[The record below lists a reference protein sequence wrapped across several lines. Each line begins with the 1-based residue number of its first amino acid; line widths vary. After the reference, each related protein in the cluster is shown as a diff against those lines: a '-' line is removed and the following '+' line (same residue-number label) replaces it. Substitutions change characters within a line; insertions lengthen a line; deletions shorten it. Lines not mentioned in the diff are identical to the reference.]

1 MYTRRGKIQN
11 VPEKSF
17 QPNLDHISILASTIL
32 LAYTFAGLINISER
46 VFAAQLPG
54 IYLEI
59 KISTQTIIS
68 FLAACLA
75 ASGANWLLRE
85 HPSGKNKRLA
95 IHILLP
101 AITAWIIG
109 VPIHQQALGLFWWVG
124 IFLGG
129 GVLILVLIAEFTV
142 VDTSTR
148 NLNYVFAST
157 GLTILAYALLFL
169 LTVTLK
175 ASQIRLFQLIPPL
188 TLMMFVVSLRILH
201 LRSQGN
207 LAIQEASLITLIFAQ
222 ILIAAYYLPFS
233 PISFGLFLQGPAYGL
248 NSVFANIGDGKP
260 WKVAMIEPVIAFII
274 FGSLAIVFR

>member
-260 WKVAMIEPVIAFII
+260 WKVAMIEPIIAFII

>member
-1 MYTRRGKIQN
+1 MYTSRGKIQN

-207 LAIQEASLITLIFAQ
+207 LAFQEASLITLIFAQ

>member
-1 MYTRRGKIQN
+1 

-17 QPNLDHISILASTIL
+17 QPNLDRISILASTIL

-46 VFAAQLPG
+46 VFATQLPG

-59 KISTQTIIS
+59 KISTQTVVS

-75 ASGANWLLRE
+75 ASGTDWLLRE
-85 HPSGKNKRLA
+85 HPSGKDKRFV
-95 IHILLP
+95 IHLLLP

-124 IFLGG
+124 IILGG
-129 GVLILVLIAEFTV
+129 GVLILVLLAEFTV
-142 VDTSTR
+142 VDTS
-148 NLNYVFAST
+148 NSNYIFSSV

-188 TLMMFVVSLRILH
+188 MLMMFIVSLRILH
-201 LRSQGN
+201 LRLQGK
-207 LAIQEASLITLIFAQ
+207 LALQEASLITLILAQ
-222 ILIAAYYLPFS
+222 ISIAAYYLPFS

-248 NSVFANIGDGKP
+248 NSVFANIGTGKS
-260 WKVAMIEPVIAFII
+260 WKEAMIDPVAAFII
-274 FGSLAIVFR
+274 FGSLAFFFR

>member
-1 MYTRRGKIQN
+1 LYTRRGKIQN

-207 LAIQEASLITLIFAQ
+207 LAFQEASLITLIFAQ

>member
-1 MYTRRGKIQN
+1 
-11 VPEKSF
+11 VPEKNIS
-17 QPNLDHISILASTIL
+17 PNLDRISILAATIL

-260 WKVAMIEPVIAFII
+260 WKVAMIEPIIAFII